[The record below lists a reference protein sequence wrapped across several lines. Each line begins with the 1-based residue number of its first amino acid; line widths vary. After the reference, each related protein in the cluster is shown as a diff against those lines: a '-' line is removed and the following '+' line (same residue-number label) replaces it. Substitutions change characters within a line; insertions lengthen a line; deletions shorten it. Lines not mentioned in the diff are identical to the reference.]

1 MPLNKLSPFTSFS
14 SSAECWYTLFDSA
27 VIALQSSVE
36 PQLLPCEGLELDF
49 KQLLQLAA
57 VEYPIMV
64 DDGIILMGYSTAL
77 VPVEQTVDGKIMWHL
92 ETATNDFQIQVS
104 DLQATQQGWFKVS
117 TLEELLSAPAILG
130 WCSEAEVLL
139 GTDRLEPNVAWSGA
153 KVKLTTWHWNGANLQ
168 LLAQSASPLTLGVK
182 MNWRFDR
189 SVNTL
194 RFSPSQNYLKCLSG
208 SSQQP
213 IVLYD
218 VKTKRAW
225 LVSLISV
232 LHHMLLAYCK
242 TITKESRDKLPPF
255 AASNTPGTVSA
266 SLVALRDNGA
276 LVVERSRTNEESEVN
291 ELTVRDLI
299 MGFSVNLSKTTLQP
313 PKASNMHPLTIS
325 TIFGYEFAD
334 IVMDSPTSELKKSS
348 LEKEGLGWVSLLN
361 NIKCLFCSDL
371 GDAIIGKRSPWAS
384 SPCNILLE
392 GCDLM
397 AASIQSMELLAKRH
411 GGNAHGSACQVSN
424 DHSWCLAGEPFQIC
438 EHEEKDSCWDRPGF
452 LEETLQ
458 EIKSR
463 QSSANDPV
471 QNGNCSSRAQGAL
484 LFGGQAKARSKAK
497 TFLTLVQSAE
507 TRNVSIQSA
516 TSLVS

>member
-1 MPLNKLSPFTSFS
+1 
-14 SSAECWYTLFDSA
+14 
-27 VIALQSSVE
+27 
-36 PQLLPCEGLELDF
+36 
-49 KQLLQLAA
+49 
-57 VEYPIMV
+57 
-64 DDGIILMGYSTAL
+64 
-77 VPVEQTVDGKIMWHL
+77 
-92 ETATNDFQIQVS
+92 
-104 DLQATQQGWFKVS
+104 
-117 TLEELLSAPAILG
+117 
-130 WCSEAEVLL
+130 
-139 GTDRLEPNVAWSGA
+139 
-153 KVKLTTWHWNGANLQ
+153 
-168 LLAQSASPLTLGVK
+168 
-182 MNWRFDR
+182 
-189 SVNTL
+189 
-194 RFSPSQNYLKCLSG
+194 
-208 SSQQP
+208 
-213 IVLYD
+213 
-218 VKTKRAW
+218 
-225 LVSLISV
+225 
-232 LHHMLLAYCK
+232 MLLAYCK